1 MVSLKINKS
10 GSEYI
15 GPDFLPSGMCGAV
28 KVVINTNKSGQ
39 EPEWLERGGHM

>member
-15 GPDFLPSGMCGAV
+15 GPDFLPCSMCGAV

>member
-15 GPDFLPSGMCGAV
+15 GPDFLPSSMCGAV